1 MAIDF
6 SNPKEY
12 LESKLDDLT
21 EGISETY
28 GSKLMEELVS
38 RLETTITDFNNEME
52 QFFEHLKS
60 NETSRQEMLRKI
72 KSGESIDDQKSDIK
86 EEPAKP
92 AWEEKIE
99 KIEKKN
105 KK

>member
-1 MAIDF
+1 MTNSEVLKVTSEYNPAGDQPQAIEEIVK
-6 SNPKEY
+6 SI
-12 LESKLDDLT
+12 ES
-21 EGISETY
+21 
-28 GSKLMEELVS
+28 
-38 RLETTITDFNNEME
+38 NEME
-52 QFFEHLKS
+52 QVFDHLKS
-60 NETSRQEMLRKI
+60 IETSRQEMLRKI

>member
-1 MAIDF
+1 MTNSEVLKVTSEYSPAGDQPQAIEEIVK
-6 SNPKEY
+6 SI
-12 LESKLDDLT
+12 ES
-21 EGISETY
+21 
-28 GSKLMEELVS
+28 
-38 RLETTITDFNNEME
+38 NEME
-52 QFFEHLKS
+52 QVFDHLKS
-60 NETSRQEMLRKI
+60 IETSRQEMLRKI